1 MLPCTHITNM
11 YDKMLTN
18 CSISNDPVITPSKL
32 ITVFLYLLAV
42 INNKILDKESEG
54 ILSASVCGF

>member
-18 CSISNDPVITPSKL
+18 CSISNNPVISCN
-32 ITVFLYLLAV
+32 IQINHSFLAV

-54 ILSASVCGF
+54 ILSTSVRRF